1 MNKIVQEVE
10 FLTKVKQ
17 SLWSWLI
24 FIIIHLLAGDNNT
37 ASYVGVVVWTK
48 WGNTYTISI
57 VSIQ

>member
-10 FLTKVKQ
+10 FLTKGKQ
-17 SLWSWLI
+17 SLWPWLI

-37 ASYVGVVVWTK
+37 DGYVGVVVWTK
-48 WGNTYTISI
+48 WDNTYTISI